1 VGARLTAPA
10 VPSREEYLDRWSRLH
25 GDAATTGLVGWWL
38 RFCYRLAVPL
48 VRLRVPADTVTVVGL
63 AVAVAVVLPSSAGG
77 RWPLLGVLLVVVSG
91 VLDNLDGAVAV
102 LTDRTTRWGFVL
114 DSLCDRISDAAYV
127 VALALAGGPWSL
139 AAAAAAVAWLQE
151 YARARAAV
159 AGMPEIGVVTVSE
172 RPTRVIVTAVFLL
185 GAGLYPSAAD
195 GWATAGLA
203 AWGTL
208 GVVGLT
214 QLLVVIRRRLRGG
227 AGAIPQEQDQGG

>member
-10 VPSREEYLDRWSRLH
+10 VLSCPEYLDRWARLH

-48 VRLRVPADTVTVVGL
+48 VRLRVPPDGLTVVGL

-77 RWPLLGVLLVVVSG
+77 RWPLLGVLVVVVSG
-91 VLDNLDGAVAV
+91 VLDNLDGAVAL
-102 LTDRTTRWGFVL
+102 LTGRTTRWGFVL
-114 DSLCDRISDAAYV
+114 DSLCDRISDAAYAA
-127 VALALAGGPWSL
+127 ALALAGGPWSL
-139 AAAAAAVAWLQE
+139 ATAGAALAWLHE

-159 AGMPEIGVVTVSE
+159 TGMPEIGVVTVSE
-172 RPTRVIVTAVFLL
+172 RPTRVIVTAMFLL

-203 AWGTL
+203 AWVTL

-214 QLLVVIRRRLRGG
+214 QLLVVIRRRLRVG